1 MKLNKKVKI
10 SEGLNYHLE
19 NNLPLN
25 DNIFRYSS
33 LGYCK
38 LINEVRKLYL
48 KKLISIN
55 EEEIPL
61 VENFI
66 LIEKINNVEYICNL
80 PLVDKIEDNK
90 VHFKVNLFENN
101 KIKTV
106 KFKKDSKDI
115 FTNEN
120 AYTNTFFS
128 EKIIERVF
136 SEDVDISDLKW
147 HFDEDDREIIVKKK
161 TNWKIQFENELPKI
175 LESGMKI
182 KKGEYHRLIKGSGS
196 LEVKILM

>member
-1 MKLNKKVKI
+1 MRLLKEVKVSK
-10 SEGLNYHLE
+10 ELQYHLD
-19 NNLPLN
+19 NNLSLK
-25 DNIFRYSS
+25 DNVFRYSS

-38 LINEVRKLYL
+38 LINEARKLYL
-48 KKLISIN
+48 KNAISIN
-55 EEEIPL
+55 EDEIPL

-66 LIEKINNVEYICNL
+66 LIEKINNVEYIFNL
-80 PLVDKIEDNK
+80 PLVDKVENGK

-147 HFDEDDREIIVKKK
+147 HFDEDDREIVLKKK

-182 KKGEYHRLIKGSGS
+182 KKGEYHRLIKGDGN
-196 LEVKILM
+196 LEIKIII